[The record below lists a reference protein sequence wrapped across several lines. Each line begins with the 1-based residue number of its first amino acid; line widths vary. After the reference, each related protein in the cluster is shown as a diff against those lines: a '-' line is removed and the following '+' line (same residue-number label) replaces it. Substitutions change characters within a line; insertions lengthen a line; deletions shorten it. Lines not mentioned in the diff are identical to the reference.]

1 MLAFDPERTVGEHEC
16 AACGSC
22 RIVQGQVRSSG
33 RPHAVYLAA
42 CHEDAGVREVLLDV
56 ILGWATDDQDRVTFG
71 CRVGPGADGP
81 AATLADAAAGY
92 DDDPEWGR
100 RLDQEEALD
109 DPRLPDFWAVVD
121 YVLVHDPTVRP
132 HVYGIA

>member
-81 AATLADAAAGY
+81 A
-92 DDDPEWGR
+92 WGR